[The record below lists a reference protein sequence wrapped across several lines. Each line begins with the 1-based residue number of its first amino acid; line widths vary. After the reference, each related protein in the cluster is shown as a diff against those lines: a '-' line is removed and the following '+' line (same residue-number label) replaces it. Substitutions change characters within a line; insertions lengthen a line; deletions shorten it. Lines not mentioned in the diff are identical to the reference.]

1 MIERGA
7 LVVLGSA
14 LVAALALPQGFT
26 AVAPVTR
33 TGAMALS
40 ARLNPCDDK
49 GQGCPKG
56 YSDGYANGVRCQPS
70 RPGKHPASGQPDYR
84 LGYKVGWAVG
94 RKHAG
99 CGGGD
104 SSGRAQLRQQG
115 KRRGAADAAT
125 FHRCVKRH
133 FQGRSKLFKH
143 GYKAANPHC

>member
-26 AVAPVTR
+26 AAVPATR
-33 TGAMALS
+33 TAALS
-40 ARLNPCDDK
+40 TRLNPCDDK
-49 GQGCPKG
+49 GQGCAKG

-70 RPGKHPASGQPDYR
+70 RPGKHPASGQPDYK

-99 CGGGD
+99 CGGGGT
-104 SSGRAQLRQQG
+104 SGRAQSRHQG
-115 KRRGAADAAT
+115 KRRGAADAAR
-125 FHRCVKRH
+125 FHRCVKGH
-133 FQGRSKLFKH
+133 FKGRSKTFKH
-143 GYKAANPHC
+143 GYRAANPHC